1 MYTSS
6 SGFIE
11 RIDKLY
17 GAYGIIPSK
26 EGEEWKKRTIRKGE
40 FIRFPFFFFFFS
52 QTRATDTRLKTRA
65 HVNSPPFLHPSS
77 PPLPSRRFLSRK
89 RENVVVQKLLCR
101 VPPGVYDLSLAP
113 HFFLSIFLP
122 RSPRHAVSTP
132 TQTRQRSVHEW
143 NSASNRNAPPCASP
157 SLGKKRGGGEPK
169 FSRISRLHR
178 AAITFLPLA
187 RTSFYIDSIRCVYRE
202 QRRRVKDK

>member
-1 MYTSS
+1 M
-6 SGFIE
+6 
-11 RIDKLY
+11 
-17 GAYGIIPSK
+17 
-26 EGEEWKKRTIRKGE
+26 EEANDSQGGVH
-40 FIRFPFFFFFFS
+40 PFSFFLFLFS

-77 PPLPSRRFLSRK
+77 PPPLPSRRFLSRK

-122 RSPRHAVSTP
+122 RSSRHAVSTP

-143 NSASNRNAPPCASP
+143 NSSNCNAPPCASP
-157 SLGKKRGGGEPK
+157 SLPSWEKSEGVGSRSFHGFHGYTELRLLFFRSLEPRFISIRYGAFIESKGGG
-169 FSRISRLHR
+169 
-178 AAITFLPLA
+178 
-187 RTSFYIDSIRCVYRE
+187 
-202 QRRRVKDK
+202 

>member
-1 MYTSS
+1 M
-6 SGFIE
+6 
-11 RIDKLY
+11 
-17 GAYGIIPSK
+17 
-26 EGEEWKKRTIRKGE
+26 EEANDSQGGVH
-40 FIRFPFFFFFFS
+40 PFSFFLFLFS

-77 PPLPSRRFLSRK
+77 PPPLPSRRFLSRK

-122 RSPRHAVSTP
+122 RSSRHAVSTP